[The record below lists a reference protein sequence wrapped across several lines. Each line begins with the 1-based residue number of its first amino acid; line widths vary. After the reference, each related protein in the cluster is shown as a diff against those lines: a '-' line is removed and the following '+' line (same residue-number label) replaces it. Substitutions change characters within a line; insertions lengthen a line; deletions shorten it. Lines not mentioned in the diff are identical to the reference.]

1 MACRDAESSV
11 ETLACS
17 VRMPLCNG
25 EKSNSF
31 SKSGSSATSLGSTK
45 APSNEAQPFDSSS
58 GSSSDSSSGSSSGA
72 SSATTGSSNTANAQT
87 LAVAGGIL
95 TLALGLLL
103 A

>member
-1 MACRDAESSV
+1 MACRDVESSV

-25 EKSNSF
+25 KKSNSF
-31 SKSGSSATSLGSTK
+31 SKSGSSATSLGGTK

-58 GSSSDSSSGSSSGA
+58 GSSSESSSGA
-72 SSATTGSSNTANAQT
+72 SSTATGSSNAANTQT

-95 TLALGLLL
+95 TLALGFLL